1 MVIIRNAD
9 LNFYDYIIEIWQ
21 FLPNVLNFKKEEGP
35 FASMLS
41 LMVHHSKSAC
51 LVKILY
57 CHDMFVAKVTVTANT
72 VEPFV
77 NKLGM
82 VMFIMSWNVYCL
94 SWSGSFHWNMTVS
107 TISSELQSLL
117 RPHLVL
123 LYIIHSLCVLW
134 KYWIAVFKV
143 RVTVEVQ
150 NFTECLSSC
159 SFNFL
164 YHWSFL
170 QPD

>member
-35 FASMLS
+35 FAFMLS

-57 CHDMFVAKVTVTANT
+57 CHGMFMAKVTVTANT

-82 VMFIMSWNVYCL
+82 VMWMSTVFIVKVISWTI
-94 SWSGSFHWNMTVS
+94 TVS
-107 TISSELQSLL
+107 TISSELQILL
-117 RPHLVL
+117 HPHLVL

-143 RVTVEVQ
+143 RVTVKVQ
-150 NFTECLSSC
+150 NFTKCLSSC
-159 SFNFL
+159 S
-164 YHWSFL
+164 
-170 QPD
+170 

>member
-35 FASMLS
+35 FAFMLS

-57 CHDMFVAKVTVTANT
+57 CHGMFMAKVTVTANT

-82 VMFIMSWNVYCL
+82 VMWMSTVFIVKVISLNYNGFYYIFWTTDPFASTLSFIVHHSFIVCL
-94 SWSGSFHWNMTVS
+94 VKVLDCCVQGQGHSE
-107 TISSELQSLL
+107 SSKL
-117 RPHLVL
+117 H
-123 LYIIHSLCVLW
+123 
-134 KYWIAVFKV
+134 
-143 RVTVEVQ
+143 
-150 NFTECLSSC
+150 
-159 SFNFL
+159 
-164 YHWSFL
+164 
-170 QPD
+170 